1 MSNSSEQIL
10 EDPVSNAIGAKQ
22 RLNSYNSVS
31 SGTRL
36 LVVLYRVEVEHLS
49 VFRTLRILK
58 MLYYLLCNVPRS
70 LAQTSASAAG
80 SADLE

>member
-1 MSNSSEQIL
+1 M
-10 EDPVSNAIGAKQ
+10 SNAISAKQ

-49 VFRTLRILK
+49 VFRTLRILE
-58 MLYYLLCNVPRS
+58 MLYYLLCNVGAS
-70 LAQTSASAAG
+70 LKRRLQQPAQLTYGVVIAEA
-80 SADLE
+80 